1 MLDLNDYLKVGLT
14 VDNVIFG
21 FDEAELKVLLI
32 KRTEEPYEDQWALP
46 GYFVADNE
54 DLIDAAKRV
63 LAETTGIE
71 NVYLEQ
77 VGSFG
82 NPIRHPSGRVV
93 TVAYYSLINIKDF
106 KLEAS
111 SIAEKAEWASL
122 QRITNLAFD
131 HEVICKS
138 AFKLLKN
145 KIRNEP
151 IGFGLLPPKFSLT
164 SLQILYESILEIKL
178 DKRNFR
184 KKILKKKILI
194 ELEES
199 EKDVAHRPAKLYS
212 FNRENYEKL
221 RASGYFLDIL

>member
-1 MLDLNDYLKVGLT
+1 M
-14 VDNVIFG
+14 DNAIFG
-21 FDEAELKVLLI
+21 FDESELKVLLI
-32 KRTEEPYEDQWALP
+32 KRTEEPYADHWALP

-63 LAETTGIE
+63 LAETTGVE

-77 VGSFG
+77 VRSFG

-122 QRITNLAFD
+122 QRINNLAFD
-131 HEVICKS
+131 HEEICK
-138 AFKLLKN
+138 AALALLKN
-145 KIRNEP
+145 KIRIEP
-151 IGFGLLPPKFSLT
+151 VGFGLLPSKFTLT

-184 KKILKKKILI
+184 KKILKKNILI
-194 ELEES
+194 ESEES
-199 EKDVAHRPAKLYS
+199 QKMWLIVRQNFIVLIKKTMKSLKLQVTP
-212 FNRENYEKL
+212 
-221 RASGYFLDIL
+221 

>member
-1 MLDLNDYLKVGLT
+1 MLDLNKYLKVVVT

-32 KRTEEPYEDQWALP
+32 KRTEDPYENQWALP
-46 GYFVADNE
+46 GYFISDNE
-54 DLIDAAKRV
+54 DLVDAAKRV

-82 NPIRHPSGRVV
+82 APMRHPSGRVV
-93 TVAYYSLINIKDF
+93 TVAYYSIINIKDF
-106 KLEAS
+106 KLQAS

-122 QRITNLAFD
+122 QRISNLAFD
-131 HEVICKS
+131 HEEICKK

-145 KIRNEP
+145 KIKIEP

-184 KKILKKKILI
+184 KKILKKNILI

-199 EKDVAHRPAKLYS
+199 QKDVPHRPAKLYS
-212 FNRENYEKL
+212 FNRKNYEKL
-221 RASGYFLDIL
+221 LASGYSLDIL

>member
-1 MLDLNDYLKVGLT
+1 MLDLNNYLKVGLT

-21 FDEAELKVLLI
+21 FDESELKVLLI

-46 GYFVADNE
+46 GYFVAHNE
-54 DLIDAAKRV
+54 DLMDAAKRV

-106 KLEAS
+106 KLQAS
-111 SIAEKAEWASL
+111 SIAEIAEWASL
-122 QRITNLAFD
+122 NRIKNLAFD
-131 HEVICKS
+131 HEDICLAAIK
-138 AFKLLKN
+138 KLKN
-145 KIRNEP
+145 KIRTEP
-151 IGFGLLPPKFSLT
+151 IGFGLLPPKFTLT
-164 SLQILYESILEIKL
+164 NLQILYESILEIKL

-184 KKILKKKILI
+184 KKILKKNILT

-199 EKDVAHRPAKLYS
+199 QKDVAHRPAKLYS
-212 FNRENYEKL
+212 FNQENYEKL
-221 RASGYFLDIL
+221 LASGYSLDIL